1 MVKRKVK
8 NVEDAVMKSILDV
21 FKEDALKF
29 FGIDSKIITAAR
41 TELKD
46 LQINTSFM
54 DYTFLLDDGS
64 FIHFEFQTTN
74 NKQDLARFLAYDA
87 VLHYKENRPVNTIV
101 VYSSSIKNAKTS
113 IDIGSIK
120 YSVQAFYMDKIN
132 GDEQYEH
139 LKNKIKQGEVL
150 TRQDLLALVFLPIM
164 HSEKDKN
171 ERIIESIKLAKE
183 IKDKENQMNSLALLY
198 AFAEKFIDDKNIE
211 RVKEVFRMTELG
223 KLLKEEGIEE
233 GIKEGRKQELLR
245 TSTKL
250 LTKKFGVLPDEI
262 KEKLEKADITVLEII
277 VDDILDF
284 NKLEEVNKYLK

>member
-1 MVKRKVK
+1 MVKRKMK

-64 FIHFEFQTTN
+64 FIHFEFQTTKN
-74 NKQDLARFLAYDA
+74 RQDLSRFLAYDA
-87 VLHYKENRPVNTIV
+87 VLHYKENRHVNTIV
-101 VYSSSIKNAKTS
+101 VYSSGIKNAKTS
-113 IDIGSIK
+113 IDLGSIK
-120 YSVQAFYMDKIN
+120 YSVQAFYMDRID

-139 LKNKIKQGEVL
+139 LKNKIDQGEAL
-150 TRQDLLALVFLPIM
+150 TRLDLLALVFLPIM

-198 AFAEKFIDDKNIE
+198 AFSEKFIDDKNIDK
-211 RVKEVFRMTELG
+211 VKEVFRMTELG

-233 GIKEGRKQELLR
+233 GRKRELVR
-245 TSTKL
+245 TSIRL
-250 LTKKFGVLPDEI
+250 LTKKFGILPEDV
-262 KEKLEKADITVLEII
+262 KEKLEKAEITELEII
-277 VDDILDF
+277 VDSILDF

>member
-1 MVKRKVK
+1 
-8 NVEDAVMKSILDV
+8 
-21 FKEDALKF
+21 
-29 FGIDSKIITAAR
+29 
-41 TELKD
+41 
-46 LQINTSFM
+46 M

-113 IDIGSIK
+113 IDVGSIK

-150 TRQDLLALVFLPIM
+150 TRLDLLALVFLPIM

>member
-113 IDIGSIK
+113 IDVGSIK

-139 LKNKIKQGEVL
+139 LKIKIKQGEVL
-150 TRQDLLALVFLPIM
+150 TRLDLLALVFLPIM